1 MFAKIFALASLVS
14 VAAFAPASRMATS
27 SALKMSFEEAI
38 GAQAPLVRSIYL
50 FFSMKSFQFINQFL
64 LYRVSG
70 TR

>member
-14 VAAFAPASRMATS
+14 VSAFAPASRMATS

-38 GAQAPLVRSIYL
+38 GAQAPLVRSICL
-50 FFSMKSFQFINQFL
+50 FFSLKNLTLTNHFSLN
-64 LYRVSG
+64 RVSG